1 MAAALVTVICKPLLP
16 IMRLPSPNWGIK
28 MKSLAT
34 ATIVAAFALLS
45 SGRAL
50 AQRDKRYRSRRGG
63 ISVSHH
69 F

>member
-16 IMRLPSPNWGIK
+16 IMRLSSPNSGIK

-34 ATIVAAFALLS
+34 ATIVAAFTLFS

-50 AQRDKRYRSRRGG
+50 AQPQAAIAARIGEIR
-63 ISVSHH
+63 
-69 F
+69 